1 MEGSRLTI
9 DDSLQIGNATTASR
23 WDGSGDGHL
32 LLEIRVKRFP
42 ARGGA
47 PALTVFED
55 FRLNLPEGRF
65 YAIVGP
71 SGCGKTTLLNIA
83 AGLDRAFR
91 GTVSLPAVRGREPM
105 LGYVFQN
112 PRLLPWRTVA
122 ENLALVL
129 HDAPDQGERVAR
141 WLREVGLEGLGSVY
155 PSRLSVGMSRR
166 AALARAFAVEPD
178 LLLMDEPFV
187 SLDEPTARQMRGLLR
202 RILGAHPT
210 TVLFVTHDL
219 REAIALADRIL
230 FLSRPPARLLLDLPV
245 ELEADDRTDEGRVG
259 ALWSRLRRDHA
270 ATLEGVS

>member
-9 DDSLQIGNATTASR
+9 DDSLRIGNATTAGR
-23 WDGSGDGHL
+23 WDGIGDGHL
-32 LLEIRVKRFP
+32 SLDIRLKRFP
-42 ARGGA
+42 GRGGT
-47 PALTVFED
+47 PALTVFEG
-55 FRLNLPEGRF
+55 FWLRLPEGGF
-65 YAIVGP
+65 YAILGP
-71 SGCGKTTLLNIA
+71 SGCGKTTLLNIV
-83 AGLDRAFR
+83 AGLDRAFQ

-129 HDAPDQGERVAR
+129 HDAPDRGERVAR
-141 WLREVGLEGLGSVY
+141 WLREVGLEGQGTVY

-187 SLDEPTARQMRGLLR
+187 SLDEPTARQLRGLLR
-202 RILGAHPT
+202 RILRAHPT

-245 ELEADDRTDEGRVG
+245 DLNADDRADEGRVD

>member
-1 MEGSRLTI
+1 MATADRPGGAERDRL
-9 DDSLQIGNATTASR
+9 SL
-23 WDGSGDGHL
+23 D
-32 LLEIRVKRFP
+32 IRLKRFP
-42 ARGGA
+42 ARDGA
-47 PALTVFED
+47 PAQTVFED
-55 FRLNLPEGRF
+55 FRLTLPGGRF
-65 YAIVGP
+65 HAIVGP
-71 SGCGKTTLLNIA
+71 SGCGKTTLLNIV
-83 AGLDRAFR
+83 AGLDRAFQ
-91 GTVSLPAVRGREPM
+91 GTVGLPGGRTPV

-129 HDAPDQGERVAR
+129 HGEPDRAERVER
-141 WLREVGLEGLGSVY
+141 WLREVGLEGYGSVY

-166 AALARAFAVEPD
+166 VALARAFAVEPD

-187 SLDEPTARQMRGLLR
+187 SLDEPTARHLRSLLM
-202 RILGAHPT
+202 RILRAHPT

-245 ELEADDRTDEGRVG
+245 ELSAEERADERRVD
-259 ALWSRLRRDHA
+259 ALWSALRRDHA